1 MHTSPSA
8 AEFRLGDSGH
18 PERWFAFSAV
28 LLSVPLMMSVP
39 LWHSRLPATGDR
51 FVARWMNSP
60 RIGIL
65 LARLEL
71 DQFWAK
77 PGLRSVA
84 ALGGPS
90 VLIVVMASIMALG
103 WWRRDRLL
111 ALLALIGPVV
121 AGALTEW
128 VGKPLVDRRIDGV
141 HPTFPSGHVTT
152 AAAIAALLFVAT
164 RRTATTKRRRILT
177 MVVWVI
183 PAAVAVSVL
192 RLGWHVATDA
202 LAGIGVGAGVVFGT
216 LGVLTVA
223 ANAISG
229 AGTARHKSGLRR

>member
-1 MHTSPSA
+1 MSRERDVLGEAGPSFGRRSRRTVGA
-8 AEFRLGDSGH
+8 HCDHGFRHDLG
-18 PERWFAFSAV
+18 
-28 LLSVPLMMSVP
+28 M
-39 LWHSRLPATGDR
+39 
-51 FVARWMNSP
+51 VA
-60 RIGIL
+60 
-65 LARLEL
+65 
-71 DQFWAK
+71 K
-77 PGLRSVA
+77 RSVA
-84 ALGGPS
+84 G
-90 VLIVVMASIMALG
+90 
-103 WWRRDRLL
+103 
-111 ALLALIGPVV
+111 V
-121 AGALTEW
+121 AGVGWPRCGWAPTEW

-141 HPTFPSGHVTT
+141 HPTFPSGHVTA

-164 RRTATTKRRRILT
+164 RRTATTKCRLILA